1 MLSVFKFTNLIKTR
15 ANMTNATLKR
25 VNVSVYNKSYIP
37 ILLTVKNVIKR
48 VESVELWRHWNF
60 NNRENS
66 DFLKFL
72 NAYILYIYI

>member
-15 ANMTNATLKR
+15 ANMSNATLKR

-48 VESVELWRHWNF
+48 VESVEL
-60 NNRENS
+60 
-66 DFLKFL
+66 
-72 NAYILYIYI
+72 